1 MRYKKSML
9 SVLCA
14 LGLLAAAAGAQ
25 AEGWCESGKA
35 VKFAGLNWESGTLLT
50 ELMQFVLAKGY
61 GCTTDSLPGNSIT
74 MEQALSTNDIQ
85 VFAEE
90 WIGRSDAWNKAAA
103 AGKVVGVGEPIVGAE
118 KVQAA
123 DRCDGLKTFS
133 EEKWAEAVRDELKQ
147 FLERY
152 ADDGDGEWFRH
163 ARVIWPEVKSL
174 IRGGASNSYEA
185 VDATQHFEC
194 DDADGEQVGSR
205 IFEGFWERSV
215 EEYSYRFIWCCRALV
230 WAIAQYDAA
239 KAPQAALEEAAQ

>member
-1 MRYKKSML
+1 MKKEPTPADFAKAIAQHVMTIEHD
-9 SVLCA
+9 
-14 LGLLAAAAGAQ
+14 AGVYR
-25 AEGWCESGKA
+25 SLHFGKPGSSIQSFRI
-35 VKFAGLNWESGTLLT
+35 VTFPGSLVYTGDMGTFVFERLRD
-50 ELMQFVLAKGY
+50 MFQFFRRETINPQY
-61 GCTTDSLPGNSIT
+61 
-74 MEQALSTNDIQ
+74 
-85 VFAEE
+85 
-90 WIGRSDAWNKAAA
+90 W
-103 AGKVVGVGEPIVGAE
+103 AE